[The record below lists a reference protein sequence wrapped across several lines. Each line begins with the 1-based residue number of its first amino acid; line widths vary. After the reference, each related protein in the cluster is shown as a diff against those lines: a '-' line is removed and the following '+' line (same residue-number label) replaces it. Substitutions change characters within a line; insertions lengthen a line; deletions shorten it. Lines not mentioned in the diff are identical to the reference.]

1 MLTENQIFNGYVE
14 LRCPKCGFRQ
24 IFYVGNNPNNNTL
37 KETYNENDRWC
48 GYCDEY
54 LFDDLSMTMSI
65 SNWSEGDMLYV
76 LAKINSIK
84 LDDNLL
90 QSNVYL
96 LQKILLENNIS
107 DEKKRIKIIKDYFS
121 QCIHK

>member
-48 GYCDEY
+48 GYCDEN
-54 LFDDLSMTMSI
+54 LFDDLSTTMSI
-65 SNWSEGDMLYV
+65 SNWSEGDILYV

>member
-24 IFYVGNNPNNNTL
+24 LFYVGNNPNNNTL

-54 LFDDLSMTMSI
+54 LFDDLSTTMSV
-65 SNWSEGDMLYV
+65 SNWSEGDILYV

-107 DEKKRIKIIKDYFS
+107 NEKKRIKIIKDYFS

>member
-1 MLTENQIFNGYVE
+1 
-14 LRCPKCGFRQ
+14 
-24 IFYVGNNPNNNTL
+24 
-37 KETYNENDRWC
+37 
-48 GYCDEY
+48 
-54 LFDDLSMTMSI
+54 MSI
-65 SNWSEGDMLYV
+65 SNWSEGDILYV

-96 LQKILLENNIS
+96 LQKILLENNIN

>member
-1 MLTENQIFNGYVE
+1 MVWI
-14 LRCPKCGFRQ
+14 
-24 IFYVGNNPNNNTL
+24 
-37 KETYNENDRWC
+37 
-48 GYCDEY
+48 CDEY
-54 LFDDLSMTMSI
+54 LFNDLSTIISV
-65 SNWSEGDMLYV
+65 SNWSEGDILYV

-96 LQKILLENNIS
+96 LQKILLENNIN